1 MMDTK
6 EIHLKKLFFCCQRMV
21 TVCSMSNNLIV
32 KSDVCPPFTCFS
44 IETLHPSITMLWK
57 FLEHENIA
65 LLFLQHAKAR
75 NLSSLIPQG
84 ILMSDD

>member
-6 EIHLKKLFFCCQRMV
+6 EIHLKKLFFCQRMV
-21 TVCSMSNNLIV
+21 TVCLMNNNLIV
-32 KSDVCPPFTCFS
+32 KSDVCLPFTCFS
-44 IETLHPSITMLWK
+44 IETLHPSITMLWQ

-65 LLFLQHAKAR
+65 ILFLQHAKAR

-84 ILMSDD
+84 ILTSDD